1 MASKAQASQAWPWPD
16 ELDAL
21 VAAPK
26 HHTLLFENDEVRVLD
41 VVIPAG
47 ETVPLHTHRW
57 PSVLYLIRFANFL
70 RRDENGKLM
79 MDTRKHPAPSAPMA
93 SWAEPFTPHT
103 VENVDTVA
111 FHGVAVEM
119 KG

>member
-1 MASKAQASQAWPWPD
+1 MGSKPQVSQSWSWPE

-26 HHTLLFENDEVRVLD
+26 HHRLLFENDKVRVLD

-57 PSVLYLIRFANFL
+57 PSVLYLIQFANFL
-70 RRDENGKLM
+70 RRDENGNLLT
-79 MDTRKHPAPSAPMA
+79 DTRRHPAPPTPMA

-103 VENVDTVA
+103 VENVDTVD
-111 FHGVAVEM
+111 FQGVAVEM
-119 KG
+119 KD